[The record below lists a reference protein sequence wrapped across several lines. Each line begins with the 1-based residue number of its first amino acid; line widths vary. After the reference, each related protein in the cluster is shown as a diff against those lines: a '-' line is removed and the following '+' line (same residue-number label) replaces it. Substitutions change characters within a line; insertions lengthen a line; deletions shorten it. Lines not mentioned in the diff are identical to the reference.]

1 MTIKDKIGK
10 YLLIGLVLF
19 TLAYIAHNLV
29 LLKNDNQVY
38 CLETGLQS
46 LIPRYYRIQDSPS
59 SLWRE
64 IDAYSGVNLKDRG
77 IYELFSLPFLA
88 LFGPSRQSAVY
99 LNFFFLLLLV
109 FSVYKIGALVKDRY
123 IGLLAVFQL
132 LMYPA
137 IFGFTRIYFT
147 PLANTALLSFAVY
160 CIISSGHFRDLRK
173 VVLLTLCVA
182 VIWRMKIEKAAVYL
196 FVPAALYLAESF
208 KANKTDSSKMREFLR
223 NLLVFIL
230 FSTLLSPAVTSF
242 SAFISRIKYYLVEIC
257 GTSASLAAAPSPSLL
272 DTALIY
278 LKDLYFIQ
286 LGELGFIFLIPG
298 IFFFL
303 KDKARHKAILVLW
316 IAVPY
321 LFHSVYYY
329 FSRVHASYYTIG
341 YLPAFALISSFGI
354 YHILRLAGGFSRLFI
369 CAAYISVSLVNY
381 AGVTY
386 FDRQLP
392 FWRRTR
398 LVSFAGKMYL
408 RPASAAEE
416 ECFRSAQSIID
427 KIVERKRKASV
438 VFINHYYMLVPVRDR
453 IDLYNMVRRNT
464 VYIYDFS
471 EPLFNLEIPDSPEKV
486 RLRMKQADLI
496 ISGNRFYPSLSSEA
510 LKNYNQFGNIYDFRQ
525 QVHAEEEAFNEVA
538 GDFVPAGGVAGFKT
552 PVSLF
557 INKKLQDLAGRR
569 EPDQTQVKTREG
581 L

>member
-1 MTIKDKIGK
+1 MTVKNRIGK
-10 YLLIGLVLF
+10 YLIVGLVLF
-19 TLAYIAHNLV
+19 TLAYIAHNLI

-59 SLWRE
+59 SIWRE
-64 IDAYSGVNLKDRG
+64 IDAYSGVNIKDRG
-77 IYELFSLPFLA
+77 IYELFSLPLFM
-88 LFGPSRQSAVY
+88 LFGVSRQSAVY
-99 LNFFFLLLLV
+99 INFFFLLLLV

-123 IGLLAVFQL
+123 LGALAIFQL

-137 IFGFTRIYFT
+137 IFGFTRLYFT

-160 CIISSGHFRDLRK
+160 CIISSDYFRDLRK
-173 VVLLTLCVA
+173 VALLTLCIA

-208 KANKTDSSKMREFLR
+208 KVNKTDASKRREFLR

-230 FSTLLSPAVTSF
+230 FSILLSPAVTSF
-242 SAFISRIKYYLVEIC
+242 PAFISRIKYYLVEIC
-257 GTSASLAAAPSPSLL
+257 GTSASLAATPHPSLL
-272 DTALIY
+272 NTASIY

-298 IFFFL
+298 VFFFL
-303 KDKARHKAILVLW
+303 KDKARHKAILAFW
-316 IAVPY
+316 IAAPY
-321 LFHSVYYY
+321 LFHSAYYY

-354 YHILRLAGGFSRLFI
+354 YHILRLSRGFPRALI
-369 CAAYISVSLVNY
+369 CAAYISASLANY
-381 AGVTY
+381 FGITY
-386 FDRQLP
+386 FDTQLP

-398 LVSFAGKMYL
+398 VVSFAGKMYL
-408 RPASAAEE
+408 RPVSAAEE
-416 ECFRSAQSIID
+416 ECFRAAQSLID

-471 EPLFNLEIPDSPEKV
+471 EPLFNLEIPDSAEKA
-486 RLRMKQADLI
+486 RLRMGQADLI
-496 ISGNRFYPSLSSEA
+496 ISGNRFYPALSSEA

-525 QVHAEEEAFNEVA
+525 QVHVEEEAFNEVS
-538 GDFVPAGGVAGFKT
+538 GDFIPAGEIAGFKP
-552 PVSLF
+552 PVSFF
-557 INKKLQDLAGRR
+557 INKKIQGLAGAQAP
-569 EPDQTQVKTREG
+569 EQTQERTREG